1 MTPMFWLTTLVVA
14 GNAIYWHA
22 MPRYSRPDILF
33 AVTVSETFAAGAGR
47 ALVARYRAIV
57 WSGAAAAIAIGLL
70 LAVFRPSGWEWMLPM
85 APVAITMMVAVVA
98 WGVAHRKARAH
109 AVPFS
114 EVRVASL
121 VPRDTS
127 LPGGPLFAAGPFV
140 ILLAT
145 AVLVYAYRDDLRTGP
160 ITIKPFAP
168 LVFAGMAAA
177 IMLTRA
183 VSLARRSRQVAVD
196 GLAAEAEQRFRRFN
210 VLVLVCSAYAVA
222 VALSAATA
230 ASIPGFFA
238 VIGRAWSF
246 VMVPLL
252 LFNVGV
258 GYWMFRVGQGFQK
271 AVAPAARQAVHGDAT
286 PDHAWKAGGFVY
298 FNPRDPAIWVEKRIG
313 FGYTLNMGNSRA
325 WLLIAGMMLAPMI
338 IFRLVFALSLSVL
351 VAPAAMAQDRG
362 LTIEYTVKVAD
373 IPRQLFHV
381 TTDIRNISQPSL
393 DLSLPVWSPG
403 WYVIENYGKNVARF
417 RVAEPGGRA
426 LRPVQVRKQTWRI
439 DTKGISRITVEFD
452 YLANVLS
459 ANQAR
464 IAADYAFFTGTQL
477 FLMPESHRSR
487 PSVVKFD
494 VPSGWKIASGL
505 DETADPIVF
514 TAPEYDTL
522 VDQPTLMGH
531 FDVTRFT
538 VDGKP
543 HDLVLNPPG
552 VYSADRARTLAGHLS
567 KLAET
572 QGRIFGGLPYR
583 KFVYFYLFRAKEA
596 AAAVLEHQNS
606 FVIVRNP
613 DALSLPDDIMV
624 GGAAHE
630 FFHVW
635 NVKRIR
641 PVEMWPYDYSKEN
654 ETPLLWV
661 SEGFTSYYTS
671 LSMYR
676 AGLRD
681 ARALVA
687 EMAQGIGD
695 VEGNEARRD
704 ISAADSSM
712 STWIDYAAPA
722 ASRIS
727 YYSQGRNLAQLLD
740 LSIRHDTS
748 GARGLD
754 EVMRALFTDF
764 YQRGRGFSTD
774 DLIRVVNRISGQPY
788 DSFFNRYVSGTD
800 VPPYDTF
807 LGYAGYQ
814 LERATRKIPFLGVNL
829 DTLGRVTGFPP
840 GSDAATSR
848 LQPDDFIVRVDDQT
862 LEGQPAGTIFRL
874 LNEKLGQNVRL
885 RIRRGG
891 EERELDMAVKFVEL
905 ANYRIVESQSPTAEQ
920 LKIRE
925 SWLKR

>member
-1 MTPMFWLTTLVVA
+1 MRTLIWCLVWL
-14 GNAIYWHA
+14 
-22 MPRYSRPDILF
+22 
-33 AVTVSETFAAGAGR
+33 
-47 ALVARYRAIV
+47 
-57 WSGAAAAIAIGLL
+57 
-70 LAVFRPSGWEWMLPM
+70 
-85 APVAITMMVAVVA
+85 
-98 WGVAHRKARAH
+98 
-109 AVPFS
+109 
-114 EVRVASL
+114 
-121 VPRDTS
+121 
-127 LPGGPLFAAGPFV
+127 
-140 ILLAT
+140 
-145 AVLVYAYRDDLRTGP
+145 
-160 ITIKPFAP
+160 
-168 LVFAGMAAA
+168 
-177 IMLTRA
+177 
-183 VSLARRSRQVAVD
+183 
-196 GLAAEAEQRFRRFN
+196 
-210 VLVLVCSAYAVA
+210 
-222 VALSAATA
+222 
-230 ASIPGFFA
+230 
-238 VIGRAWSF
+238 
-246 VMVPLL
+246 
-252 LFNVGV
+252 
-258 GYWMFRVGQGFQK
+258 
-271 AVAPAARQAVHGDAT
+271 
-286 PDHAWKAGGFVY
+286 
-298 FNPRDPAIWVEKRIG
+298 
-313 FGYTLNMGNSRA
+313 
-325 WLLIAGMMLAPMI
+325 
-338 IFRLVFALSLSVL
+338 LSVL
-351 VAPAAMAQDRG
+351 IAPAAMAQDRG
-362 LTIEYTVKVAD
+362 LAIEYTVKVAD
-373 IPRQLFHV
+373 IPGQLFHV

-417 RVAEPGGRA
+417 RVAEPGGRE

-439 DTKGISRITVEFD
+439 DTKGISRVIVEFD
-452 YLANVLS
+452 YVANVLS

-477 FLMPESHRSR
+477 FLMPEGHRSR

-505 DETADPIVF
+505 DETADPMVF

-522 VDQPTLMGH
+522 VDQPTLMGQ

-606 FVIVRNP
+606 LVIVRSP

-641 PVEMWPYDYSKEN
+641 PAEMWPYDYSKEN

-687 EMAQGIGD
+687 EMAQGIGE
-695 VEGNEARRD
+695 VEGNEARRY

-727 YYSQGRNLAQLLD
+727 YYSQGRNIAQLLD
-740 LSIRHDTS
+740 LSIRRDTN

-774 DLIRVVNRISGQPY
+774 DLIRVVNRISGKSY
-788 DSFFNRYVSGTD
+788 DSFFSKYVSGTD
-800 VPPYDTF
+800 VPPYDTI
-807 LGYAGYQ
+807 LGYAGYRV
-814 LERATRKIPFLGVNL
+814 ENASRKIPFLGVNL
-829 DTLGRVTGFPP
+829 DTLGRVTGAPP
-840 GSDAATSR
+840 GFDARTAP
-848 LQPDDFIVRVDDQT
+848 LQKDDFIVSIDGQT
-862 LEGQPAGTIFRL
+862 LESQPGGTIFRL
-874 LNEKLGQNVRL
+874 LGEKLGKNVRL
-885 RIRRGG
+885 RIRHGG
-891 EERELDMAVKFVEL
+891 EERDLDMDVAVVEL
-905 ANYRIVESQSPTAEQ
+905 PNYRVVEVPSPTAEQ

-925 SWLKR
+925 SWLQR